1 MEVPESTHYIIA
13 FNRIDDK
20 QRSRD
25 ISRMSMLEEMF
36 IEAGLELTNYAPG
49 FGPIPI
55 GWIVDMKAV
64 TFTRILDTEEWESY
78 QTSPNFM
85 YPLLGDFSVLL
96 QVLEKKKGRVGAKRL
111 GLLD

>member
-1 MEVPESTHYIIA
+1 MEIPESTHYLIA
-13 FNRIDDK
+13 FTRADDK

-25 ISRMSMLEEMF
+25 ISRMTMLEEMF
-36 IEAGLELTNYAPG
+36 IEAGLELLEYAAG
-49 FGPIPI
+49 FGPIPM

-64 TFTRILDTEEWESY
+64 TFSRVTGPKIWEAY
-78 QTSPNFM
+78 QTAPNFT

>member
-1 MEVPESTHYIIA
+1 MEIPESTHYLIA
-13 FNRIDDK
+13 FNRADDK

-36 IEAGLELTNYAPG
+36 IEAGLELLEYTPG

-64 TFTRILDTEEWESY
+64 TFTRVLDTKIWETH

>member
-1 MEVPESTHYIIA
+1 MEIPESTHYLIA
-13 FNRIDDK
+13 FNRADDK

-25 ISRMSMLEEMF
+25 ISRMTMLELMF
-36 IEAGLELTNYAPG
+36 IEAGLELTHYAPG
-49 FGPIPI
+49 FGPIPL

-64 TFTRILDTEEWESY
+64 TFTRVLAPDDWEEHMSK
-78 QTSPNFM
+78 

-96 QVLEKKKGRVGAKRL
+96 QVLESKKGRVGAKRL